1 MLGVTNAYV
10 STYVIKGDAVVHCG
24 SLWVNKTAVT
34 SDCVKIVG
42 ILETFLKSNHGSTEN
57 LTGMGGAALAAAVSY
72 PGKATRIS
80 REGQWSTFFFFFF
93 I

>member
-24 SLWVNKTAVT
+24 SLWVNKTRVT

-57 LTGMGGAALAAAVSY
+57 LTGMGGAALAGDLNFPQGAMKY
-72 PGKATRIS
+72 
-80 REGQWSTFFFFFF
+80 
-93 I
+93 